1 MIRYSNEDTNKKIE
15 QYLNDY
21 TKLDEKINILKSII
35 QDEEYNQNYAR
46 YIKHRSSSLEDLV
59 IRNMELEQK
68 ILKIRKWKSLITIV
82 FNNYKSRNELF
93 YKFLN
98 LKYIEKVDPSY
109 IQVKLNL
116 SLQQQKDIERKILRN
131 ILLLAIKNKML
142 REVN

>member
-21 TKLDEKINILKSII
+21 TKLDEKIDILKSII

-109 IQVKLNL
+109 IQEKLNL
-116 SLQQQKDIERKILRN
+116 SSQQQKDIERKILRY

>member
-82 FNNYKSRNELF
+82 FNNYKFRNELF

-109 IQVKLNL
+109 IQEKLNL
-116 SLQQQKDIERKILRN
+116 SSQQQKDIERKILRY

-142 REVN
+142 REEN

>member
-21 TKLDEKINILKSII
+21 TKLDEKIDILKSII

-82 FNNYKSRNELF
+82 FNNYKTRNELF

>member
-82 FNNYKSRNELF
+82 FNNYKSRNEFF

-109 IQVKLNL
+109 IQEKLNL
-116 SLQQQKDIERKILRN
+116 SSQQQKDIERKILRY

>member
-21 TKLDEKINILKSII
+21 TKLDEKIDILKSII

-98 LKYIEKVDPSY
+98 LKYIDKFDPCY
-109 IQVKLNL
+109 IQEKLNL

>member
-82 FNNYKSRNELF
+82 FNNYKFRNELF

-109 IQVKLNL
+109 IQEKLNL
-116 SLQQQKDIERKILRN
+116 SSQQQKDIERKILRY

>member
-21 TKLDEKINILKSII
+21 TKLDDKINILKSII
-35 QDEEYNQNYAR
+35 QDEEYNQNYVR

-109 IQVKLNL
+109 IQEKLNL
-116 SLQQQKDIERKILRN
+116 SSQQQKDIERKILRY

>member
-1 MIRYSNEDTNKKIE
+1 MIRYSNEDTNKIIE

-21 TKLDEKINILKSII
+21 TKLDEKINILKSIV

-109 IQVKLNL
+109 IQEKLNL
-116 SLQQQKDIERKILRN
+116 SSQQQKDIERKILRY

>member
-15 QYLNDY
+15 QYLSDY

-109 IQVKLNL
+109 IQEKLNL
-116 SLQQQKDIERKILRN
+116 SSQQQKDIERKILRY

>member
-21 TKLDEKINILKSII
+21 TKLDEKIDILKSII

-109 IQVKLNL
+109 IQEKLNL
-116 SLQQQKDIERKILRN
+116 SSQQQKDIERKILRY
-131 ILLLAIKNKML
+131 IILLAIKNKML

>member
-21 TKLDEKINILKSII
+21 TKLDEKINILKSIV

-109 IQVKLNL
+109 IQEKLNL
-116 SLQQQKDIERKILRN
+116 SSQQQKDIERKILRY

>member
-21 TKLDEKINILKSII
+21 TKLDDKINILKSII

>member
-21 TKLDEKINILKSII
+21 TKLDDKINILKSII

-82 FNNYKSRNELF
+82 FNNYKFRNELF

-109 IQVKLNL
+109 IQEKLNL
-116 SLQQQKDIERKILRN
+116 SSQQQKDIERKILRY

>member
-109 IQVKLNL
+109 IQEKLNL
-116 SLQQQKDIERKILRN
+116 SSQQQKDIERKILRY

>member
-21 TKLDEKINILKSII
+21 TKLDEKIDILKSII

>member
-21 TKLDEKINILKSII
+21 TKLDDKINILKSII

-109 IQVKLNL
+109 IQEKLNL
-116 SLQQQKDIERKILRN
+116 SSQQQKDIERKILRY

>member
-109 IQVKLNL
+109 IQEKLNL
-116 SLQQQKDIERKILRN
+116 SSQQQKDIERKILRY
-131 ILLLAIKNKML
+131 IILLAIKNKML

>member
-1 MIRYSNEDTNKKIE
+1 
-15 QYLNDY
+15 
-21 TKLDEKINILKSII
+21 
-35 QDEEYNQNYAR
+35 
-46 YIKHRSSSLEDLV
+46 
-59 IRNMELEQK
+59 MELEQK

-109 IQVKLNL
+109 IQEKLNL
-116 SLQQQKDIERKILRN
+116 SSQQQKDIERKILRY

>member
-109 IQVKLNL
+109 IQEKLNL
-116 SLQQQKDIERKILRN
+116 SSQQQKDIERKILRN